1 MSDATQKDQGGAGAP
16 DDKKKEVPV
25 HSNTPE
31 NRDGRLNPSAP
42 EDSNITPED
51 ETADKV
57 IA

>member
-1 MSDATQKDQGGAGAP
+1 MSDATQEKQGGAGAP

-42 EDSNITPED
+42 EASNTTPED
-51 ETADKV
+51 ATEGKE